1 MRCHWSTLYQEF
13 LYRNL
18 ELSIRIINFDCP
30 IFSFWTLDN
39 SHTWVQ
45 HQSPEIKGHQ
55 AGRRHDCC
63 CVIFRWPPSR
73 RAARSPLT
81 RGEAADQDQVPRS
94 EVSTLP
100 APPASIS
107 TAWGRRSHDIAS
119 LIYTPEWSYHNCF
132 NCLFT
137 FISHWQNWHS
147 YISKIVQELRTY
159 GDIKLKS
166 YSQNHRW

>member
-13 LYRNL
+13 LYRSL

-45 HQSPEIKGHQ
+45 HQSPETKGHQ

-107 TAWGRRSHDIAS
+107 TAWGRRSHDFAT

-147 YISKIVQELRTY
+147 YISKIV
-159 GDIKLKS
+159 
-166 YSQNHRW
+166 

>member
-45 HQSPEIKGHQ
+45 HQSPETKGHQ

-73 RAARSPLT
+73 RAARSPLS

-107 TAWGRRSHDIAS
+107 TACATS
-119 LIYTPEWSYHNCF
+119 LMTSQHLSTLQNDLITIVLIV
-132 NCLFT
+132 CLL
-137 FISHWQNWHS
+137 ISHWQNWHS

-159 GDIKLKS
+159 GDIKLNS

>member
-73 RAARSPLT
+73 CYVPRRAARSPLT

-94 EVSTLP
+94 EVLPPRTTGLNQHSLCHLSHDFASLREPVKKSVENSTLGVGVQTG
-100 APPASIS
+100 SFSTLFFKKKIIS
-107 TAWGRRSHDIAS
+107 
-119 LIYTPEWSYHNCF
+119 F
-132 NCLFT
+132 
-137 FISHWQNWHS
+137 
-147 YISKIVQELRTY
+147 V
-159 GDIKLKS
+159 
-166 YSQNHRW
+166 